1 MNIYCIVVKIVLSI
15 VLRTSPVIRRNALAG
30 TVGVGVGV
38 IVGVLVGVGVMVGV
52 GVTVGVEVR
61 VIVGVGVGVLVIVG
75 VGVTVGVGVIVG
87 VGVGVGPDIFCA
99 AGEPPFTTLLNDN
112 LLLIDNRCCLAR
124 SVKLGGLA
132 MFKYLYMEPSSLLY
146 TILGC
151 NDFSPNAG

>member
-30 TVGVGVGV
+30 TVGVGV
-38 IVGVLVGVGVMVGV
+38 LVGVGVM
-52 GVTVGVEVR
+52 
-61 VIVGVGVGVLVIVG
+61 VG

-87 VGVGVGPDIFCA
+87 VGVGSDILCA

-151 NDFSPNAG
+151 NGFSPNVG